1 MSLIPWKK
9 SNTAVS
15 RMPPVGGL
23 SSEMNRLFNQFFDDF
38 RLENVAPFPAL
49 SVSETAKTVLV
60 TAEVPGIAAEDLD
73 VSIDG
78 NLLTIRG
85 QKREER
91 RSDSETCH
99 HLERSFGSFMRRVEL
114 PASVD
119 TGHIEA
125 TLDKGVLTL
134 VLPKIAGEGARSIA
148 VQTK

>member
-15 RMPPVGGL
+15 RTAPVAGL

-38 RLENVAPFPAL
+38 RLENFAPFPAL

-60 TAEVPGIAAEDLD
+60 TAEVPGIAAADLD

-85 QKREER
+85 QKREEK
-91 RSDSETCH
+91 RSDSETCY

-119 TGHIEA
+119 AGHIEA

-134 VLPKIAGEGARSIA
+134 VLPKNAGEGARSIA